1 MSTRVRT
8 HMDTLRALATANDL
22 NQVILVEQ
30 CIDDYLKA
38 NGGRLP
44 CARKAPQCDP

>member
-38 NGGRLP
+38 NGGP
-44 CARKAPQCDP
+44 EF